1 MLDFLMHIEQWLPTL
16 LDQYG
21 LWIYAI
27 LFLIIFAETGSV
39 FMFFLPGDSLL
50 LAIGALCSTTDVIHL
65 PYMGSLLLIAA
76 VLGYIVNY
84 YTGQVLGFKFSM
96 NIHGF

>member
-1 MLDFLMHIEQWLPTL
+1 MLDFLMHIEQWLPSL
-16 LDQYG
+16 LDNYG

-50 LAIGALCSTTDVIHL
+50 LAIGALC
-65 PYMGSLLLIAA
+65 
-76 VLGYIVNY
+76 
-84 YTGQVLGFKFSM
+84 
-96 NIHGF
+96 